1 MKPVFSE
8 TAPNANEKNNEFLD
22 LDDNNPIK
30 WEYTSAVG
38 DHILIAVK
46 SSNLGD
52 AYLSAIGKK
61 VVYLRHD
68 LEEEGETSS
77 EKFDTILLGD
87 LLKAVFDSERYIER
101 LTPYLSSNGSFV
113 LWSFIENLNL
123 NNLLNLVITSFQL
136 GFNVK
141 VHGGNKWLGLKLQRA
156 NDTAV
161 NDLSETICS
170 VIDTLNLHERKKI
183 QPYEKQI
190 SSLLNE
196 VTALKKDLVDAYKKE
211 EKLLQ
216 QQKKTDKQTKY
227 LERRYQALS
236 SSKLGRLTLFYW
248 KFRKR
253 RGNR

>member
-8 TAPNANEKNNEFLD
+8 TAPNVNEKNNEFLG

-38 DHILIAVK
+38 DHILVAVK

-52 AYLSAIGKK
+52 AYLTAVGKK

-68 LEEEGETSS
+68 LEEEADMNIET
-77 EKFDTILLGD
+77 FDTILLGD
-87 LLKAVFDSERYIER
+87 LLKTVFDSERYIER
-101 LTPYLSSNGSFV
+101 LAPYLSSKGSFV
-113 LWSFIENLNL
+113 LWTFIKDLNL
-123 NNLLNLVITSFQL
+123 NNLLNLVIASFQL

-141 VHGGNKWLGLKLQRA
+141 VYSGNKWIGLKLQRT

-161 NDLSETICS
+161 NSLSEIICS
-170 VIDTLNLHERKKI
+170 MIDTLNLHDRKEV

-196 VTALKKDLVDAYKKE
+196 VTVLKKDLVDAYKKE

-216 QQKKTDKQTKY
+216 QQKKMDKQMKY

>member
-1 MKPVFSE
+1 LKPVFSE
-8 TAPNANEKNNEFLD
+8 TAPNVNEKNNEFLG

-38 DHILIAVK
+38 DHILVAVK

-52 AYLSAIGKK
+52 AYLTAVGKK

-68 LEEEGETSS
+68 LEEEADMNIET
-77 EKFDTILLGD
+77 FDTILLGD
-87 LLKAVFDSERYIER
+87 LLKTVFDSERYIER
-101 LTPYLSSNGSFV
+101 LAPYLSSKGSFV
-113 LWSFIENLNL
+113 LWTFIKDLNL
-123 NNLLNLVITSFQL
+123 NNLLNLVIASFQL

-141 VHGGNKWLGLKLQRA
+141 VYSGNKWIGLKLQRT

-161 NDLSETICS
+161 NSLSEIICS
-170 VIDTLNLHERKKI
+170 MIDTLNLHDRKEV

-196 VTALKKDLVDAYKKE
+196 VTVLKKDLVDAYKKE

-216 QQKKTDKQTKY
+216 QQKKMDKQMKY